1 LNKLYEPLSVSEAIY
16 IYKITGGHK
25 NMNNKE
31 IRAKAKEAN
40 VYLWQVAEAY
50 GMRWDSFSK
59 LLRHE
64 LPDAQQREILRLIDK
79 LNRIKAK
86 PNNDLRKKARAAKVP
101 FWRIADALGISELTF
116 IIRMRREL
124 ELDEKLEI
132 SDIIDNLREEA

>member
-1 LNKLYEPLSVSEAIY
+1 
-16 IYKITGGHK
+16 
-25 NMNNKE
+25 MNNKE